1 MGRPRLQFHPIL
13 EPSPTPSLS
22 WQSESGGSVVVVVV
36 VAMVIC
42 ILWSDARAETRLESF
57 LQVLCSVAI
66 PL

>member
-42 ILWSDARAETRLESF
+42 ILWSCRSQLSLEVPF
-57 LQVLCSVAI
+57 DILNVRFVRF
-66 PL
+66 